1 MSDRL
6 FFQRQRQ
13 MKSYQ
18 MKTVRK
24 MFHWRV
30 KEERESEKKMFQQVT
45 VVGSEYN
52 YSHKSNV
59 KIFKIEITKCM

>member
-18 MKTVRK
+18 MKDVSLKSKGRAGK
-24 MFHWRV
+24 W
-30 KEERESEKKMFQQVT
+30 KKMFQQVT

>member
-30 KEERESEKKMFQQVT
+30 KEKWESEKKMFQQVT